1 MNVSAKKLYDIH
13 KQHLPHSNKRLNLA
27 RKRNSFSLD
36 YHVFIAMKIAENG
49 LTSKGK
55 VVFHCQPFKHPLYF
69 IYAHKTYVIV
79 RSSIREKIYE
89 NNKEFL
95 SGNWYSFLFSDN
107 EETDG
112 FLMLFFPSPWA
123 SFRGGEVFLN
133 LGLWGG
139 GGGLIFHSAMCL
151 PLFKFPN
158 MPFALF
164 IGTSKPFCNSV

>member
-123 SFRGGEVFLN
+123 SFRGREVFLN

-139 GGGLIFHSAMCL
+139 SHLSLSHVLTLIQISQH
-151 PLFKFPN
+151 
-158 MPFALF
+158 ALCIVHWHKQTF
-164 IGTSKPFCNSV
+164 L